1 MKLKVRTQLGEQ
13 AKAINLVN
21 VGYKRQLSADLS
33 AVFTISD
40 LLNGQKNQRFVST
53 PGFDGHLPTH
63 ADRSNLL
70 RWNRLFAWAVYK
82 RANRPGSITMSSEH
96 RTQRLRKV
104 QS

>member
-33 AVFTISD
+33 AV

-53 PGFDGHLPTH
+53 PVLTDIYQRTQIGRIFYVGI
-63 ADRSNLL
+63 A
-70 RWNRLFAWAVYK
+70 LFAWAVYK

>member
-33 AVFTISD
+33 AV

-53 PGFDGHLPTH
+53 PVLTDI
-63 ADRSNLL
+63 
-70 RWNRLFAWAVYK
+70 YQ
-82 RANRPGSITMSSEH
+82 
-96 RTQRLRKV
+96 RTQIGRIFYVGIVYLLGPSIKEQTDRVRLR
-104 QS
+104 